1 MAGTLLVLLGAVR
14 LAIGIMGGLAYLSD
28 VQGGLRL
35 ALTVTLLGAFLLL
48 SLLQATGGI
57 TVLRHRGRRLAIG
70 ATAVLLASG
79 LVGLGLSVAA
89 GFRDAVGL
97 TGAGALFA
105 ADVAA
110 LALLLRP
117 GR

>member
-1 MAGTLLVLLGAVR
+1 MAGALLLLLGVVR
-14 LAIGIMGGLAYLSD
+14 LAIGVTGGLAYLAD

-35 ALTVTLLGAFLLL
+35 PLTVTLLGVFLLV
-48 SLLQATGGI
+48 SLLQVIGGVA
-57 TVLRHRGRRLAIG
+57 VLRHRGRPLAIG

-97 TGAGALFA
+97 AGAGALFVGDA
-105 ADVAA
+105 AA
-110 LALLLRP
+110 LALLRP
-117 GR
+117 RR